1 MAAPADEPGSPGPE
15 RPEPTNSRATAG
27 SRARAAALADHGR
40 SARLASDVV
49 DDDAPRSSAGIRLDE
64 AFEAVRPSGRLERIF
79 GTRAFFRL
87 WIAQVVSATGD
98 WLGLFAT
105 IALADQLAPEG
116 SEGTSIA
123 LVLVARVAPGF
134 FLATAAGVIVD
145 RLNRKR
151 VMVACDV
158 GRALVLVTLPFVDT
172 IVGLVL
178 ASFLLELL
186 TMMWQPAKEATV
198 PNLVP
203 REKLTAANS
212 LNVTAAYG
220 MFPVAAGAAA
230 LLAKAAEAMP
240 DEGWVTNL
248 RLNEEGLA
256 FYVDALT
263 FLVTALIIWRI
274 AIPAR
279 PRHERMAAER
289 GSLDLGGAI
298 RELREGW
305 RLVAANPIVR
315 SVNVGLATAVM
326 GAGIVFSLGA
336 LFVDEV
342 IVGREADFNLVL
354 FSLGVGMAAGVGS
367 ASMMQNR
374 LNRSHGFVVAL
385 MSAGGVLFAAASVDR
400 LSLMVP
406 LVVMLGMMAGPSYVL
421 GFTLLHENVA
431 NEIRGRVFSA
441 LLVLVRLCLLV
452 ALAAAPALSEVFG
465 RLSDRWFDGDITV
478 MGWEVLLPGVR
489 LTMWLAAV
497 IIIGAGGLATWS
509 LRSGARGQ
517 PGATSADGSPS
528 APDVVPA
535 GADGEGA
542 AQ

>member
-1 MAAPADEPGSPGPE
+1 MDED
-15 RPEPTNSRATAG
+15 
-27 SRARAAALADHGR
+27 AL
-40 SARLASDVV
+40 
-49 DDDAPRSSAGIRLDE
+49 RSSAAIRLDE
-64 AFEAVRPSGRLERIF
+64 AFEAVRPSGRLERVF
-79 GTRAFFRL
+79 GTRDFFRL

-98 WLGLFAT
+98 WLGLVAT
-105 IALADQLAPEG
+105 ISLAARLSEG
-116 SEGTSIA
+116 SKGAAIA
-123 LVLVARVAPGF
+123 LVLASRVAPGF
-134 FLATAAGVIVD
+134 FIGTAAGVIVD
-145 RLNRKR
+145 RFNRKR
-151 VMVACDV
+151 VMIGCDV
-158 GRALVLVTLPFVDT
+158 GRALVLVALPFVDT
-172 IVGLVL
+172 LTGLVL

-186 TMMWQPAKEATV
+186 TLMWQPAKEASV

-203 REKLTAANS
+203 RDKLTAANS

-274 AIPAR
+274 AIPVR

-315 SVNVGLATAVM
+315 SVNLGLATAVM

-342 IVGREADFNLVL
+342 LVGREADFNLVL

-374 LNRSHGFVVAL
+374 LNRSRGFVVAL

-421 GFTLLHENVA
+421 GYTLLHENVA

-497 IIIGAGGLATWS
+497 IIIIAGALATWS
-509 LRSGARGQ
+509 LRSGSPRWADLA
-517 PGATSADGSPS
+517 PGDGSPS
-528 APDVVPA
+528 EPGVTLAGSPSEPGVTLA
-535 GADGEGA
+535 GAESEPGVTLAGAESEGLPEGVPVTESDEEST
-542 AQ
+542 Q

>member
-1 MAAPADEPGSPGPE
+1 MAGGPRRVASVVVDEP
-15 RPEPTNSRATAG
+15 T
-27 SRARAAALADHGR
+27 
-40 SARLASDVV
+40 
-49 DDDAPRSSAGIRLDE
+49 PRSSAGTRLDE
-64 AFEAVRPSGRLERIF
+64 VFEAVRPSGRLERVF

-116 SEGTSIA
+116 SKSTAIA
-123 LVLVARVAPGF
+123 LVLAARVAPGF
-134 FLATAAGVIVD
+134 FLATAVGVIID
-145 RLNRKR
+145 RLDRKR

-172 IVGLVL
+172 IIGLVV

-186 TMMWQPAKEATV
+186 TLMWGPAKEATV

-203 REKLTAANS
+203 RDKLTAANS

-230 LLAKAAEAMP
+230 LLARAAEAVP

-274 AIPAR
+274 AIPVR
-279 PRHERMAAER
+279 SRDERRATQR

-305 RLVAANPIVR
+305 RLVGRNPIVR

-326 GAGIVFSLGA
+326 GAGMVFLLGPR
-336 LFVDEV
+336 FVDEV
-342 IVGREADFNLVL
+342 IVGREADFHAVL
-354 FSLGVGMAAGVGS
+354 FSLGVGMAIGVGLASVLQNRINRTRGFTTALLGAGV
-367 ASMMQNR
+367 
-374 LNRSHGFVVAL
+374 
-385 MSAGGVLFAAASVDR
+385 VLIAAASVDR
-400 LSLMVP
+400 LSLMIP
-406 LVVMLGMMAGPSYVL
+406 LVVLLGMMAGPSYVL
-421 GFTLLHENVA
+421 GYTLLHENVA

-441 LLVLVRLCLLV
+441 LLVLVRLCVLISLAVGGVLADLLDN
-452 ALAAAPALSEVFG
+452 LSE
-465 RLSDRWFDGDITV
+465 RWWDGFV
-478 MGWEVLLPGVR
+478 SVLGARVELPGVR
-489 LTMWLAAV
+489 LTMWLAGV
-497 IIIGAGGLATWS
+497 IIVVAGGLATWS
-509 LRSGARGQ
+509 LRSGVR
-517 PGATSADGSPS
+517 PTATAEAVPPEESA
-528 APDVVPA
+528 AVPA
-535 GADGEGA
+535 AESE
-542 AQ
+542 Q